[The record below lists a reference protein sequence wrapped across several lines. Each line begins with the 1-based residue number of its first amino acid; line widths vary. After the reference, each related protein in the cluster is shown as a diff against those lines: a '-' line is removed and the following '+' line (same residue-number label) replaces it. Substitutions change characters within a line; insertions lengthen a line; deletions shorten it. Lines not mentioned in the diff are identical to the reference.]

1 MQVKT
6 LLIMARVKRATI
18 VRVALSPH
26 HSLNARS
33 LEDDVS
39 RGRTVI
45 YLLRIVL
52 TSSRQVT
59 GHLPSPEHS
68 PLLQKLTITADIR
81 LVVRVLV
88 R

>member
-1 MQVKT
+1 
-6 LLIMARVKRATI
+6 MARVKRATI

-52 TSSRQVT
+52 TVSRQVT
-59 GHLPSPEHS
+59 GHFALPRTFTTSPEIDHNRRH
-68 PLLQKLTITADIR
+68 QAR
-81 LVVRVLV
+81 G
-88 R
+88 